1 MKTIENPAPLAG
13 GNRVKQTDSIDG
25 EIKSEY
31 SPFPHCEQLFQ
42 ATPYGLGAAIAAAPD
57 ENSHRIIC
65 LHWNIPSKQKLRRET
80 IRTEYQPGLPANDN
94 RRAGQ

>member
-13 GNRVKQTDSIDG
+13 GDRVKITDSIDC

-31 SPFPHCEQLFQ
+31 SPFPHCEQLIRV
-42 ATPYGLGAAIAAAPD
+42 TPYGLGAAIAAAPD
-57 ENSHRIIC
+57 ETSHRIIC
-65 LHWNIPSKQKLRRET
+65 LHWNIPSKQKLRRKT
-80 IRTEYQPGLPANDN
+80 IRTEHQLGHPANDN